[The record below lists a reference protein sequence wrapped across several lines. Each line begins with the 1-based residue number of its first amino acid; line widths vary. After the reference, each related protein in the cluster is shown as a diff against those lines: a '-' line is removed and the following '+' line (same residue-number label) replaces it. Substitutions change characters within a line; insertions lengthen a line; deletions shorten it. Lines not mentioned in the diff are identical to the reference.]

1 MTQKE
6 KGATPFE
13 SAPQGNTSAA
23 DSTRIARLKTIAA
36 DHPGNDVEVQRD
48 RVLTALQEGP
58 LSTVEA
64 RRWLDVMHP
73 AMRVLE
79 LRAIGLRIDTVWS
92 LEPTECGR
100 LHRMGR
106 YVLRVGV
113 AG

>member
-1 MTQKE
+1 MTLAKE
-6 KGATPFE
+6 N
-13 SAPQGNTSAA
+13 APAMTRAQSNTSAA
-23 DSTRIARLKTIAA
+23 DSTRIVRLKTIAA
-36 DHPGNDVEVQRD
+36 ESPGNDVERQRD
-48 RVLTALQEGP
+48 RVLAALQEGP

-92 LEPTECGR
+92 VEPTECGR

-113 AG
+113 AQ

>member
-1 MTQKE
+1 MTLAKE
-6 KGATPFE
+6 N
-13 SAPQGNTSAA
+13 APAMTRAQSNTSAA

-36 DHPGNDVEVQRD
+36 ESPGNDVERQRD
-48 RVLTALQEGP
+48 RVLAALQEGP

-106 YVLRVGV
+106 YHLRVGV
-113 AG
+113 AQ